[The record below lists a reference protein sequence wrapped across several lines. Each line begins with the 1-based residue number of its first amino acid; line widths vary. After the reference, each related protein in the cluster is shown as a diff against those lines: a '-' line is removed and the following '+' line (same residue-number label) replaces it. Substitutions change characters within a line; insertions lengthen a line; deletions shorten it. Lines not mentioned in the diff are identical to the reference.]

1 MHKLLSPTP
10 THTSC
15 LGSLRVMTVINDGH
29 GEPKVHCCG
38 NVISRMRFIK

>member
-29 GEPKVHCCG
+29 GELFHAAQSAFLWECY
-38 NVISRMRFIK
+38 